1 MKETDPVKSLI
12 RAFKTLPQ
20 VGDKTALKYV
30 QAIVRGK
37 QNEARR
43 LAKALLDVASSVHEC
58 VLCGNFATG
67 DLCEVCADPN
77 RDKSVVCVV
86 EGVEDLL
93 ALETAGGFQGVY
105 HLLGGLVNP
114 IRGIGPKEL
123 RLQALGERV
132 ARGAVNEVILAL
144 PPTTEGEF
152 DGSICYGD
160 APRRCIGYPSRM
172 AMGVPYG
179 SQISFLDAKTL
190 KASLE
195 HRVGVFLPTSPA
207 LNVRG

>member
-37 QNEARR
+37 QNEARH

-58 VLCGNFATG
+58 ALCGNFATG

-86 EGVEDLL
+86 EGLEDLL

-114 IRGIGPKEL
+114 IRGVGPKEL
-123 RLQALGERV
+123 RLQPLGERV
-132 ARGAVNEVILAL
+132 ARGAVNEIILAL

-152 DGSICYGD
+152 TVHYVMEMLQGGASVAI
-160 APRRCIGYPSRM
+160 SRM

-179 SQISFLDAKTL
+179 AQISFLDAKTL
-190 KASLE
+190 KTALE
-195 HRVGVFLPTSPA
+195 HRIGVSLPASPA
-207 LNVRG
+207 LNALE

>member
-37 QNEARR
+37 QNEARN

-86 EGVEDLL
+86 EGLEDLL

-152 DGSICYGD
+152 TVHYVMEMFQGAASVTL
-160 APRRCIGYPSRM
+160 SRM

-179 SQISFLDAKTL
+179 AQISFLDAKTL
-190 KASLE
+190 KAALE
-195 HRVGVFLPTSPA
+195 HRIGVCLPNSPA
-207 LNVRG
+207 LNARG

>member
-1 MKETDPVKSLI
+1 
-12 RAFKTLPQ
+12 
-20 VGDKTALKYV
+20 
-30 QAIVRGK
+30 
-37 QNEARR
+37 
-43 LAKALLDVASSVHEC
+43 
-58 VLCGNFATG
+58 
-67 DLCEVCADPN
+67 VCADPN

-86 EGVEDLL
+86 EGLEDLL

-132 ARGAVNEVILAL
+132 ARGGVNEVILAL

-152 DGSICYGD
+152 TVHYVMEMLQGGASVTL
-160 APRRCIGYPSRM
+160 SRM

-190 KASLE
+190 KAALE
-195 HRVGVFLPTSPA
+195 HRIDVFLPTGPA
-207 LNVRG
+207 LNARG